1 MPEGRSTW
9 QECNFEVQSDDEG
22 QIYIG
27 TNCPTSRQA
36 QLLENKSRQIYK
48 KEKEMYRKMTAVDM
62 KIVKERQDAKLKRKA
77 AYQRS
82 ENSFSSVT
90 EKKVE
95 VLNQNRRNEG
105 KMKADRPTF
114 ISKVN
119 DEDDNSDDCG
129 KTKMSSIA
137 VEESTYLKCQ

>member
-62 KIVKERQDAKLKRKA
+62 KYVKERQDAKHKRKV

-105 KMKADRPTF
+105 KLKPDSKTF
-114 ISKVN
+114 ISKIN
-119 DEDDNSDDCG
+119 DDDHSDNCV
-129 KTKMSSIA
+129 KTKMSSTA
-137 VEESTYLKCQ
+137 VEESAYLKCQ